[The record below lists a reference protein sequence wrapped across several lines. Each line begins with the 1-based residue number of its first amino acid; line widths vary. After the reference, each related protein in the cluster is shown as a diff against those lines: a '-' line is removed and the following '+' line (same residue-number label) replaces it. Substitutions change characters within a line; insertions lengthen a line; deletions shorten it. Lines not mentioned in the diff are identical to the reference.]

1 VNFNPDELK
10 VLHLP
15 EEGRFEIRADGQTA
29 VLTYALKDGVITFS
43 HTGVPPALEGRG
55 IGSRL
60 AKAGL
65 EHAREKGYRVR
76 PLCSFVEGYI
86 ERHPEY
92 QDLLD

>member
-1 VNFNPDELK
+1 MNFDPDDLK

-15 EEGRFEIRADGQTA
+15 GEGRFEIQAAGQTA
-29 VLTYALKDGVITFS
+29 VLTYSLKDGSITFS
-43 HTGVPPALEGRG
+43 HTGVPPALEERG

-86 ERHPEY
+86 QRHPEY